1 MSHVSPPQLCQYLVN
16 PFIHPVLPMNKNYEI
31 VKFVWRNLDPVAYV
45 TAQSLSA
52 SVRTVLLLKEKGKFH
67 AKPAPK

>member
-1 MSHVSPPQLCQYLVN
+1 
-16 PFIHPVLPMNKNYEI
+16 MNKNYEI

-67 AKPAPK
+67 AKPTPK